1 MLKTLIE
8 AFALI
13 STWEVIIAMLAAS
26 VYGLVVGALPGLS
39 ATMATALLVPV
50 TFYLSPI
57 AAVATIITASA
68 MAIFSGDI
76 PGCLLRIPG
85 TPASA
90 AYTDEAYAMTRKGQA
105 EMALGA
111 GLWFSAIGGIVGTL
125 SLVLM
130 APLLAEMALSFST
143 FEYFWLAF
151 LGLMCATLVAR
162 SSPVKAIA
170 SMLLGLLVSCIGMEN
185 PAGTPRFTFGLTDL
199 LGGIEPI
206 PALVGVFAVSEVM
219 RAMISAEPPKLPRRR
234 FGSILANQWM
244 LTKKYQWPMWR
255 GNIIGI
261 IIGVLPGA
269 GADMAAWVSYAMSK
283 KFSRTPELFGTGHVE
298 GLVEAGASNN
308 ASIASGWVPSLLFGI
323 PGDTIAAIAIGVLYM
338 KGLNPGPTL
347 FTEKAS
353 SMYAI
358 YIIFILANV
367 LMIPLGIVMIRL
379 AAYVLRAPRS
389 SVMPVIMLCCAVGSF
404 AIGNNM
410 FGVVTVASFGIIGYV
425 MEANGYPV
433 AAMVLGIVMGTMV
446 EQAFVTSLIK
456 SDGSILPFFE
466 RPISAILAAFA
477 IGAMIWPV
485 LLWIWQR
492 ARRVSPASAA
502 VAP

>member
-1 MLKTLIE
+1 MLNTLIQ
-8 AFALI
+8 AFNLI
-13 STWEVIIAMLAAS
+13 TTWEVVVAMLAAS
-26 VYGLVVGALPGLS
+26 VYGLVIGSLPGLS

-57 AAVATIITASA
+57 AAIATIVAASS

-76 PGCLLRIPG
+76 PGALLRIPG

-90 AYTDEAYAMTRKGQA
+90 AYADEAYAMTRKGEA
-105 EMALGA
+105 ELALGA
-111 GLWFSAIGGIVGTL
+111 GVWFSAVGGIAGTL
-125 SLVLM
+125 SLMIL
-130 APLLAEMALSFST
+130 APPLAEIALSFST
-143 FEYFWLAF
+143 FEYFWLA
-151 LGLMCATLVAR
+151 
-162 SSPVKAIA
+162 
-170 SMLLGLLVSCIGMEN
+170 
-185 PAGTPRFTFGLTDL
+185 
-199 LGGIEPI
+199 
-206 PALVGVFAVSEVM
+206 LVGVFAVAQVM
-219 RAMISAEPPKLPRRR
+219 RAMLTPEPPPIPRRK
-234 FGSILANQWM
+234 FGSIMAGQWR
-244 LTKKYQWPMWR
+244 LTKKYHWQMTR

-283 KFSRTPELFGTGHVE
+283 RFSKEPEKFGTGHVE

-358 YIIFILANV
+358 YLMFIIANI
-367 LMIPLGIVMIRL
+367 LMIPLGIAMIRL

-389 SVMPVIMLCCAVGSF
+389 TVMPVIMLCCAVGSF

-410 FGVVTVASFGIIGYV
+410 FGVITVAAFGVIGYV

-456 SDGSILPFFE
+456 SDGSILPFFD
-466 RPISAILAAFA
+466 RPISAILASMA
-477 IGAMIWPV
+477 IGAFVWPV
-485 LLWIWQR
+485 LVWVWRWLKPL
-492 ARRVSPASAA
+492 VTASA
-502 VAP
+502 PTPSR